1 MKDTPAS
8 SNDINCFKIAAITA
22 LKMVGVKV
30 EQGEQVVS
38 NPIDNTTEY
47 RRGWS
52 RIDLVENHFLS
63 IPLQNFKTVHR
74 INMIEQSE
82 SQIIHMKALILICIQ
97 LLVTEIGEVVINI
110 ASMMKKSKYYGD
122 CKIVNNRM
130 DEFCDK
136 GKKINSFVDGDP
148 LYIMRGTV
156 YDIIWWSL
164 FDGTQGVARESIN
177 VKANKAF
184 ASHMRKKLLVLD
196 LNVLFVHIYLHVC
209 LTIMIQR
216 LSQVKF
222 MIDCFLCLSLWWCG
236 VIFKNLEIETL
247 RTFFIHYETMA
258 EWVCLMYF

>member
-1 MKDTPAS
+1 M
-8 SNDINCFKIAAITA
+8 
-22 LKMVGVKV
+22 
-30 EQGEQVVS
+30 
-38 NPIDNTTEY
+38 
-47 RRGWS
+47 
-52 RIDLVENHFLS
+52 S

-156 YDIIWWSL
+156 YDII
-164 FDGTQGVARESIN
+164 
-177 VKANKAF
+177 
-184 ASHMRKKLLVLD
+184 
-196 LNVLFVHIYLHVC
+196 
-209 LTIMIQR
+209 
-216 LSQVKF
+216 
-222 MIDCFLCLSLWWCG
+222 
-236 VIFKNLEIETL
+236 
-247 RTFFIHYETMA
+247 
-258 EWVCLMYF
+258 